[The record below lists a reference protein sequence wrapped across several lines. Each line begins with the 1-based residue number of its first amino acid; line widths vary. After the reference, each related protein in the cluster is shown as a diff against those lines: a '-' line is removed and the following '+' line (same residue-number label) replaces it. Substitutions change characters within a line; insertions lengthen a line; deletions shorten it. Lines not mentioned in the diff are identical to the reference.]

1 MIFTK
6 NKALLDFFI
15 FDSSYRHNMVYE
27 ISGNES
33 DIGLVDYTMYEP
45 DNDDD
50 YPSYIAKKSSNGKD
64 LVYHP
69 ITKTW
74 VEVGSFKQPSERY
87 IKRVYNKIRDIVC
100 WDATY
105 GCFIVGGYERTYG
118 DKSDSFRA
126 LPQWTRARTSYIE
139 DWTYIPV
146 HSYFKETFYKVKY
159 PRFVGYFTEKSEDSE
174 GWSSGFFHLKD
185 TKTYTVPTV
194 SGSPNGEKPSED
206 AVYDWWEG
214 KWVTPGKYRLPGKL
228 NEKDLNE
235 YGWRVWDTALGIY
248 RKPRDWVDKNWLDD
262 YSKLI
267 VDGTVAYGGH
277 IIPAYSMWAYALG
290 IQGDKYVGARAD
302 GNYAK
307 GAEEQRAKLIE
318 YMKGEGP
325 KAANPNPAPKLTD
338 QNAVVEKVAKSGYD
352 TGYSRESYS
361 VVQMKGYGYTPNKFG
376 RYDAIAPINKWVAGP
391 DTPEWLKRLLPAYSD
406 AKNSEAEWVVQ
417 TDPDNPSQ
425 KGYWAVSKVRVKQ

>member
-6 NKALLDFFI
+6 NKSLLNFFN
-15 FDSSYRHNMVYE
+15 FDSSYRHNMVCE
-27 ISGNES
+27 ISGEQS

-100 WDATY
+100 WDKTY
-105 GCFIVGGYERTYG
+105 GCFIVGGYERTHG
-118 DKSDSFRA
+118 DKSDYFRA

-139 DWTYIPV
+139 DWRYIPV
-146 HSYFKETFYKVKY
+146 EYPLKETFYKVKY

-174 GWSSGFFHLKD
+174 GWSSGFFHLKE
-185 TKTYTVPTV
+185 TKTHTIPTV

-228 NEKDLNE
+228 NEKDWGE

-262 YSKLI
+262 YSNLI

-277 IIPAYSMWAYALG
+277 IIPAYNMWAYALG

-302 GNYAK
+302 GNYAEE
-307 GAEEQRAKLIE
+307 AERQRAKLIK
-318 YMKGEGP
+318 YMKDD
-325 KAANPNPAPKLTD
+325 KSAPVSRVTD
-338 QNAVVEKVAKSGYD
+338 QNAFVEKPVHSIPEFSDSRYL
-352 TGYSRESYS
+352 YSEDR
-361 VVQMKGYGYTPNKFG
+361 MLRYGYEPNKFG
-376 RYDAIAPINKWVAGP
+376 RYDAIAPINKLVEAS
-391 DTPEWLKRLLPAYSD
+391 DTPEHLKRLLPTYSD
-406 AKNSEAEWVVQ
+406 AKNSEVEWVVQ

-425 KGYWAVSKVRVKQ
+425 KGYWAVKHVRVK